1 VVDERKV
8 QRLAPLS
15 TEKELSMRSPL
26 LGPRRASSRGNVK
39 RISIRLIPCEFE
51 DGGVELVRALAS
63 LSEQQEGWV
72 LTRYRDDNATLVS
85 CPSCMCC

>member
-1 VVDERKV
+1 MEEEKV

-15 TEKELSMRSPL
+15 VEKELSARSPL
-26 LGPRRASSRGNVK
+26 LGPRRTSSRGNVK

-51 DGGVELVRALAS
+51 GGGVELVKALEE
-63 LSEQQEGWV
+63 LNGQQEGWV

-85 CPSCMCC
+85 A